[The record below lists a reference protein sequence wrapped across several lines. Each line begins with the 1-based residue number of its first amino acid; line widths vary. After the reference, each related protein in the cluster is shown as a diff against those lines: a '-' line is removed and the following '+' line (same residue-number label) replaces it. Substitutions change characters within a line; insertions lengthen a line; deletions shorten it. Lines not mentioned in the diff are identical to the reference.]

1 MILAHAR
8 SFPHASR
15 VDYPNG
21 DESGG
26 HRGYDAWHTVLSG
39 SADDRKSAR
48 IAAER
53 LKAPADGRLVGSFS
67 LARDILR
74 SSKVK
79 QAGVGAD
86 EVDTGNPD
94 HAPVFYLDGES
105 HRKKRGAIARFFTPA
120 AVATRYRP
128 LMERTAGALIARVQK
143 AGIASLDKVAH
154 QMTVAVAAEIV
165 GLTNSNQASMAARIS
180 ATLAAPRI
188 RWQRLARML
197 APVGVGFRALKFYY
211 RDVRPAIRARRAA
224 RRDDIISHLLDEDY
238 SDRAIM
244 IECMTYAAAGMVT
257 TREFIVMA
265 AWHLFER
272 DALRTRF
279 LAGTD
284 AEQFVILEEILRL
297 EPVASMLSRRA
308 VGEMPD
314 YGSGSMPTGTL
325 FNIDIRA
332 ANAVES
338 AVGPC
343 PHALDPDRAKK
354 FGAASLSFGHGSHR
368 CPGSQVAM
376 HETRVF
382 LDRLLRLPGV
392 RLKREPRINWHPLLM
407 SYELRDAIVICDR
420 HS

>member
-1 MILAHAR
+1 M
-8 SFPHASR
+8 
-15 VDYPNG
+15 
-21 DESGG
+21 
-26 HRGYDAWHTVLSG
+26 LSDSKLPG
-39 SADDRKSAR
+39 SADFTAPDDRKSAR

-53 LKAPADGRLVGSFS
+53 LQMPADGRRVGSFS

-94 HAPVFYLDGES
+94 HAPVFYLDGEP
-105 HRKKRGAIARFFTPA
+105 HRKKRGAIARFFTPT

-128 LMERTAGALIARVQK
+128 LMERKAEALIRGVQMDGK
-143 AGIASLDKVAH
+143 ASLDKVAH

-165 GLTNSNQASMAARIS
+165 GLTNSNQTSMAARIS
-180 ATLAAPRI
+180 ATLSAPRI
-188 RWQRLARML
+188 RWKPLARL
-197 APVGVGFRALKFYY
+197 LQPIAVGFRALKFYY
-211 RDVRPAIRARRAA
+211 LDVRPAIRARRAG

-238 SDRAIM
+238 ADRAIL

-284 AEQFVILEEILRL
+284 EEQFAILEEILRL
-297 EPVASMLSRRA
+297 EPVASMLSRRSA
-308 VGEMPD
+308 EEMPGSD
-314 YGSGSMPTGTL
+314 SGSTPAGTL

-332 ANAVES
+332 ANVDSS

-343 PHALDPDRAKK
+343 PHALDPDRSKSS
-354 FGAASLSFGHGSHR
+354 GGASLSFGHGPHR
-368 CPGSQVAM
+368 CPGSQVALQ
-376 HETRVF
+376 ETRIF
-382 LDRLLRLPGV
+382 IDRLLRLPGI
-392 RLKREPRINWHPLLM
+392 RLQREPRINWHPLLM
-407 SYELRDAIVICDR
+407 SYELRDAIVSCDR
-420 HS
+420 HV